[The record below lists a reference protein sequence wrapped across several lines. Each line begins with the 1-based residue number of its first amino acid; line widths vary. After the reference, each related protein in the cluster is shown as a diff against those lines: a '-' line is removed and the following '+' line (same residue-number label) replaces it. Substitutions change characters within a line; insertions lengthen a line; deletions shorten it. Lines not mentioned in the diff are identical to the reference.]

1 MGVEAARAALHR
13 LGDQGGCPA
22 SCWFATS
29 HPPLMDKGNA
39 SSIAAAIG
47 LSDDAGADHIGGSI
61 RSGFAA
67 LRAAASLAEPSLT
80 VLSDMRCGRPGS
92 DDEVN
97 GGDAAAAFAFGPDAC
112 AEIAATASVSS
123 PVMDR
128 WRSEGD
134 VGTTTWDDRWV
145 AEHQVPLMERAAG
158 EALKRAG
165 LAIGDIAAVVVSAP
179 SQRVEAS
186 VLARLGSQVPNDSRS
201 RIGYTGTADVG
212 LRLAA
217 AARCS
222 VAWPAPPRC
231 HRRRRRRRARDPDH
245 AANRGDSTSHV

>member
-47 LSDDAGADHIGGSI
+47 LSDDAGAYDIGGSI

-179 SQRVEAS
+179 SQR
-186 VLARLGSQVPNDSRS
+186 ARGVRAGSTRL
-201 RIGYTGTADVG
+201 TGAQRQPFPH
-212 LRLAA
+212 RLHRHRRRRPAA
-217 AARCS
+217 RRRARCS